1 MLRILVVCTANICR
15 SPAAQQFLAKAL
27 ADQQIEVY
35 SAGTRA
41 IDNHFAHPQI
51 EQQMVQRGYLAITQH
66 RSTAL
71 MPSQLARYGLILCM
85 EQDHLD
91 WIKRASPTSIGK
103 TKLLGH
109 WDGQAGVLD
118 PINGPEEGYSQ
129 CLDLMDE
136 YCHQWADKVVSL
148 GLCS

>member
-1 MLRILVVCTANICR
+1 MFRILVVCTANICR

-27 ADQQIEVY
+27 ADQQVEVY

-41 IDNHFAHPQI
+41 IDNHFAHPEI
-51 EQQMVQRGYLAITQH
+51 ERQMLDRGYPNITQH
-66 RSTAL
+66 RSSAL
-71 MPSQLARYGLILCM
+71 MPSQLAKYGLILCM

-129 CLDLMDE
+129 CLDLIPLSVP
-136 YCHQWADKVVSL
+136 YQS
-148 GLCS
+148 

>member
-1 MLRILVVCTANICR
+1 MVCTANICR

-27 ADQQIEVY
+27 ADQQVEVY

-51 EQQMVQRGYLAITQH
+51 ERQMLDRGYPDITQH

-71 MPSQLARYGLILCM
+71 MPSQLAKYGLILCM

-129 CLDLMDE
+129 CLDLIPLS
-136 YCHQWADKVVSL
+136 VP
-148 GLCS
+148 

>member
-1 MLRILVVCTANICR
+1 MFRILVVCTANICR

-27 ADQQIEVY
+27 AERQVEVY

-41 IDNHFAHPQI
+41 IDNHFAHPEI
-51 EQQMVQRGYLAITQH
+51 ERQMLDRGYSEITQH
-66 RSTAL
+66 RSSAL

-91 WIKRASPTSIGK
+91 WIKKTSPTSIGK
-103 TKLLGH
+103 VKLLGH
-109 WDGQAGVLD
+109 WDGQAGVID
-118 PINGPEEGYSQ
+118 PINGPEEGYRE
-129 CLDLMDE
+129 CLNLMDQ
-136 YCHQWADKVVSL
+136 YCLQWADKIVQL

>member
-15 SPAAQQFLAKAL
+15 SPAAQQFLARAL
-27 ADQQIEVY
+27 AGHPVEVH
-35 SAGTRA
+35 SAGTMA

-51 EQQMVQRGYLAITQH
+51 EQQMVQRGYPAITQH
-66 RSTAL
+66 RSCAL
-71 MPSQLARYGLILCM
+71 MPSQLARYDLILCM

-91 WIKRASPTSIGK
+91 WIKRASPTSTGK

-129 CLDLMDE
+129 CLDLMDA
-136 YCHQWADKVVSL
+136 YCQQWANKVLAL